1 MFAGSSKAQIA
12 RTSIIVGIL
21 AAIAFFVYQTGV
33 LKSPAVHVRNESS
46 VEVNVVVQGNP
57 GSATSTVVL
66 TVPPWTEGTCSTGG
80 WSMGPGSRPVH
91 AYLAPQSQP
100 TMTFPQGGPY
110 YIRVDASGVMHLGE
124 PVPTDPVG
132 CKVYLV
138 TLR

>member
-57 GSATSTVVL
+57 GSATSTVML

-110 YIRVDASGVMHLGE
+110 YIRVDASGVMHLAE

>member
-66 TVPPWTEGTCSTGG
+66 TVPPWTEETCPTGG

>member
-33 LKSPAVHVRNESS
+33 LKSPAMHVRNESS

-66 TVPPWTEGTCSTGG
+66 TVPPWTEETCPTGG

>member
-1 MFAGSSKAQIA
+1 MFEGSSRAQIA

-21 AAIAFFVYQTGV
+21 ASIAFFIYQTGV

-66 TVPPWTEGTCSTGG
+66 TVPPWTEETCPTGG

>member
-1 MFAGSSKAQIA
+1 MFEGSSRAQIA

-33 LKSPAVHVRNESS
+33 LKPPTVYVRNESS
-46 VEVNVVVQGNP
+46 VEVDVVVHGNP
-57 GSATSTVVL
+57 GSSTSTVEL
-66 TVPPWTEGTCSTGG
+66 AVPPWTEGICTTGG
-80 WSMGPGSRPVH
+80 WSMGPGNRPVDS
-91 AYLAPQSQP
+91 YLAPQSQP
-100 TMTFPQGGPY
+100 TMTFPEGGPY

-138 TLR
+138 TPR

>member
-1 MFAGSSKAQIA
+1 MFEGSSRAQIA

-21 AAIAFFVYQTGV
+21 ASIAFFIYQTGV
-33 LKSPAVHVRNESS
+33 LKSPAVYVRNESS
-46 VEVNVVVQGNP
+46 VEVDVVVQGNP
-57 GSATSTVVL
+57 GSSTFTVVL
-66 TVPPWTEGTCSTGG
+66 TVPTWTEGTCSTGG